1 MNNLTVKKGDQVVVL
16 AGKDKGKKGT
26 ILACDPTSKRVIVKD
41 VNMQKK
47 NVKAKSAQQAGGII
61 DMEGPIDASN
71 VMIVCPK
78 CGKATRV
85 ASGLNAAGKK
95 VRLCKKCG
103 AELTFKSESAK
114 KDKKAAAKDDAKA
127 VEKKTTKTT
136 TKTSTKTTAKT
147 TEKKTTKKEADTAK
161 EN

>member
-1 MNNLTVKKGDQVVVL
+1 MNNLSVKKGDQVVVL
-16 AGKDKGKKGT
+16 TGKDKGKKGT
-26 ILACDPTSKRVIVKD
+26 VLACDPSSHRVIVKD

-47 NVKAKSAQQAGGII
+47 NVKARSAQQAGGII
-61 DMEGPIDASN
+61 DMEGPIDVSN

-85 ASGLNAAGKK
+85 ANGLNSAGKK

-103 AELTFKSESAK
+103 AELSFKADAAK
-114 KDKKAAAKDDAKA
+114 KEKKAPAKA
-127 VEKKTTKTT
+127 
-136 TKTSTKTTAKT
+136 
-147 TEKKTTKKEADTAK
+147 KKTTKKADEAK